1 MQSIQK
7 QPLGSVFR
15 KMCSENMEQIYRRTT
30 MLKCNFNEA
39 VCNFIEITLC
49 HGSSSV
55 NLLHIFRTTFPKNTC
70 GGIFLKI
77 QSRLVIK
84 QKNIQSLSACK
95 NHSINL
101 LDSWNNLWDTPNFI
115 VPWSKRSPHFWAY
128 SSNNLYQQAKN
139 QRISSIHSWHEFCD
153 LKDCTYFWPQ
163 LPKN

>member
-1 MQSIQK
+1 
-7 QPLGSVFR
+7 
-15 KMCSENMEQIYRRTT
+15 

-84 QKNIQSLSACK
+84 TKIIQSLSVCK
-95 NHSINL
+95 NHSINR
-101 LDSWNNLWDTPNFI
+101 LDSWNDLWDTPNFI
-115 VPWSKRSPHFWAY
+115 VPWSEISPHFWAY
-128 SSNNLYQQAKN
+128 PPNNLYHQAKN
-139 QRISSIHSWHEFCD
+139 QIISSIHSWHEFCD
-153 LKDCTYFWPQ
+153 LKVCTHFWPQ
-163 LPKN
+163 QPKNNKHQQTWLGTGKIPECFASQYRTVATQ